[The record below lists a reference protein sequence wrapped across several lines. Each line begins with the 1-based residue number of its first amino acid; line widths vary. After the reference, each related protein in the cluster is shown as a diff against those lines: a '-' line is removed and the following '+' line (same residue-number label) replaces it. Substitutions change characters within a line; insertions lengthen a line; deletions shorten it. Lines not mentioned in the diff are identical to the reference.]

1 MTMRTKELIKKE
13 KLPIPLWKEEKDGG
27 RERAR
32 ETPSMY
38 QDTSEE
44 CRIGEVQCAVGSG
57 VTVQWGVVWVGG
69 VTCCFSLPY

>member
-1 MTMRTKELIKKE
+1 MQLVENKLLTMRTKEVIKKE
-13 KLPIPLWKEEKDGG
+13 KLLIPLWTEGEEGG

-44 CRIGEVQCAVGSG
+44 CRIGEVQYSRKFV
-57 VTVQWGVVWVGG
+57 VGG

>member
-1 MTMRTKELIKKE
+1 MQLVENKLVTMRTQELIKKE
-13 KLPIPLWKEEKDGG
+13 KLLIPLWKEEKEGG

-44 CRIGEVQCAVGSG
+44 CRIGEVQCGR
-57 VTVQWGVVWVGG
+57 
-69 VTCCFSLPY
+69 